1 MTAVL
6 EQYLSTTAQPIQK
19 QMCAENYKIFFRLMK
34 FHFYAFF
41 LFSPMVQKEM
51 MGNLNG
57 WAQYLHKNS
66 TVYVDKFPTITA

>member
-6 EQYLSTTAQPIQK
+6 EQYLSTVAQSTQK

-41 LFSPMVQKEM
+41 FPPQCSQKKWWE
-51 MGNLNG
+51 
-57 WAQYLHKNS
+57 
-66 TVYVDKFPTITA
+66 I